1 MVIKIL
7 LLIDSLLIVILT
19 LLQGG
24 KTNGLSGALT
34 GSDSLSLF
42 AERKE
47 RGTEKFVTNAT
58 LVLVLLFF
66 VLVVL
71 YKIVEA

>member
-1 MVIKIL
+1 MAIKIL
-7 LLIDSLLIVILT
+7 LLIDSLLIVLLT

-47 RGTEKFVTNAT
+47 RGAEKILTNTT
-58 LVLVLLFF
+58 LVLILLFF

>member
-1 MVIKIL
+1 MIKIL
-7 LLIDSLLIVILT
+7 LLIVSFIIVILT

-47 RGTEKFVTNAT
+47 RGTEKILTNTT
-58 LVLVLLFF
+58 LVFVILFF